1 MTYSEVQST
10 HVENQNKRNLNQSH
24 QPLITQ
30 LTHALFSGKNSPN
43 LLITILPLILFAW
56 APKKRRIYHNH
67 SWKSTL
73 NTTHCHNEKKLKLK
87 QNNKKSRNISKK
99 GILLHTTQSKM
110 YCSILVS
117 CLNKRLQSGGIEK
130 KMKEKL

>member
-43 LLITILPLILFAW
+43 LLIIYTSFDLI
-56 APKKRRIYHNH
+56 
-67 SWKSTL
+67 
-73 NTTHCHNEKKLKLK
+73 
-87 QNNKKSRNISKK
+87 
-99 GILLHTTQSKM
+99 
-110 YCSILVS
+110 
-117 CLNKRLQSGGIEK
+117 RLSS
-130 KMKEKL
+130 